1 MSDIIEVKRISEKKG
16 RGVIAK
22 RQIKKGTLIDVAY
35 TVLIPNDHYDL
46 IQDTVLYDYIFEWDD
61 PKYEGEYKCVIA
73 LSVSQFINH
82 SYTPNIKY
90 EYDYENQA
98 IKFIAIKDIKEG
110 EEILVNYNGNVRD
123 KSPMWFEV
131 E

>member
-16 RGVIAK
+16 RGVISK
-22 RQIKKGTLIDVAY
+22 KKIKKGSIIDVAH
-35 TVLIPNDHYDL
+35 TILIPNDHYDL
-46 IQDTVLYDYIFEWDD
+46 IQNTVLYDYIFEWDD

-82 SYTPNIKY
+82 SYTPNVRY
-90 EYDYENQA
+90 EYDYTNQT
-98 IKFIAIKDIKEG
+98 IKFIAIKDIMEG
-110 EEILVNYNGNVRD
+110 EELLVNYNGNVRD
-123 KSPMWFEV
+123 KSPMWFDV